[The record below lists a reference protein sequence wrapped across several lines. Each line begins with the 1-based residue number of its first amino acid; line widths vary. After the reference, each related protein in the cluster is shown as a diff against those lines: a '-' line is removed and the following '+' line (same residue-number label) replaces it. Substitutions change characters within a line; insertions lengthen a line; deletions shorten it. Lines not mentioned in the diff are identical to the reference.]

1 MLRLRPL
8 TTEDRAA
15 IAEFVLNDPDHT
27 RTCFDR
33 EPSPADADDL
43 LSSAAYGSGDVAPT
57 LLGAF
62 DADGALVGLID
73 WACRWP
79 TPATGYIGLLQVRP
93 GHRRQGVAT
102 ALLAHAQEAAAAA
115 GCRQLMLAVI
125 ARNEPARAFWERLG
139 FQWLAP
145 QRARRAAPLEAVVMH
160 RPIPAP
166 QDGTR
171 GEAQPAAA
179 AHSAPAV
186 GVPA

>member
-8 TTEDRAA
+8 TAEDRAA
-15 IAEFVLNDPDHT
+15 IAEFVMNDPDHT

-43 LSSAAYGSGDVAPT
+43 LSSAAYGSGDASPA

-62 DADGALVGLID
+62 DAEGTLVGLID

-102 ALLAHAQEAAAAA
+102 ALLAHAEEAAAAA

-125 ARNEPARAFWERLG
+125 ARNEPARTFWERLG

-145 QRARRAAPLEAVVMH
+145 QRARRAAPLEALVMH
-160 RPIPAP
+160 RPVVVP

-171 GEAQPAAA
+171 GEAQPADAA
-179 AHSAPAV
+179 LPAPAV

>member
-8 TTEDRAA
+8 TAEDRAA

-43 LSSAAYGSGDVAPT
+43 LSSAAYGSGDVTPT

-102 ALLAHAQEAAAAA
+102 ALLTHAQEAAAAA

-145 QRARRAAPLEAVVMH
+145 QRARRATPLEAVVMH

-179 AHSAPAV
+179 AHAAPAV